1 MLPERSNTAE
11 LSYESRK
18 EQTMEEKMNK
28 ELEDRKRNER
38 LHAYEKALSQMKN
51 GRTRNDEEK

>member
-1 MLPERSNTAE
+1 
-11 LSYESRK
+11 
-18 EQTMEEKMNK
+18 MEEKMNK

-51 GRTRNDEEK
+51 GRTKNDEEK